1 MHRAVVSILLSLVL
15 LATSYSAA
23 VARGAPQAV
32 DQMVIC
38 SGTTVAVVFID
49 TDGQPTTAPHLCP
62 DCALHLFAAVAP
74 FEAIPKW
81 LDNATMLRA
90 TPPVEQQSVTCQLR
104 ASARAPPVDL
114 IRTFQSETT

>member
-1 MHRAVVSILLSLVL
+1 M
-15 LATSYSAA
+15 ATSHSAA
-23 VARGAPQAV
+23 VARGATQAV

-49 TDGQPTTAPHLCP
+49 ADGQPTTAPHLCP

-74 FEAIPKW
+74 FNTISKW
-81 LDNATMLRA
+81 LDNATVLRA
-90 TPPVEQQSVTCQLR
+90 VPPVEQYSVSCQLR

-114 IRTFQSETT
+114 FRTSQPQMT